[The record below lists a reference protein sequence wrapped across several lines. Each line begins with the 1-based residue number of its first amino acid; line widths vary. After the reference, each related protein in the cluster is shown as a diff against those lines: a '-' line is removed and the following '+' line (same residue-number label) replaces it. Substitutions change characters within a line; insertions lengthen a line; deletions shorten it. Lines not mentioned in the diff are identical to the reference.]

1 MIIYA
6 NQLTVDIIMHTLIIV
21 CLCSF
26 VSGILTSINI
36 NRKKYLNKI
45 IKNVAADA
53 TMWTIF
59 LIIFWFFGFFND
71 NDESS
76 YYGYLFSFIFLSI
89 CLIVIN
95 AILLAN
101 RNKIDRL
108 REKAEEDG
116 DKTYK
121 NKVNYTFVY
130 FSIAS
135 NIITLCLTVFLL
147 FNNIEVIKPINVNV
161 N

>member
-1 MIIYA
+1 M
-6 NQLTVDIIMHTLIIV
+6 D
-21 CLCSF
+21 
-26 VSGILTSINI
+26 
-36 NRKKYLNKI
+36 
-45 IKNVAADA
+45 
-53 TMWTIF
+53 
-59 LIIFWFFGFFND
+59 
-71 NDESS
+71 
-76 YYGYLFSFIFLSI
+76 LFSFIFLSI

-108 REKAEEDG
+108 REKAEESG

-121 NKVNYTFVY
+121 NKVDYAFVY

-147 FNNIEVIKPINVNV
+147 FNNIK
-161 N
+161 

>member
-59 LIIFWFFGFFND
+59 LIIFWFLDFLMIMMNLVIMDICFHLFF
-71 NDESS
+71 
-76 YYGYLFSFIFLSI
+76 YQ
-89 CLIVIN
+89 
-95 AILLAN
+95 
-101 RNKIDRL
+101 
-108 REKAEEDG
+108 
-116 DKTYK
+116 
-121 NKVNYTFVY
+121 FV
-130 FSIAS
+130 
-135 NIITLCLTVFLL
+135 L
-147 FNNIEVIKPINVNV
+147 
-161 N
+161 